1 MIIPVPK
8 IKKSINFNPFKGII
22 KMDKHMQF
30 IP

>member
-1 MIIPVPK
+1 MTIPVPK
-8 IKKSINFNPFKGII
+8 IKKSTNFNPFKDII